1 MKISIVLSTHAAQF
15 AAVVFKGDF
24 ESSVAKIANMG
35 YDGVELAIRDP
46 KLVNSDELERICRSL
61 ATTRPCAPRLSNGS
75 RVTCRWPHASMP
87 SSSWA

>member
-46 KLVNSDELERICRSL
+46 KLVNSDELERIAGRACHRHGAGL
-61 ATTRPCAPRLSNGS
+61 GRRG
-75 RVTCRWPHASMP
+75 VVVH
-87 SSSWA
+87 